1 MGLAPKDLVVAVASP
16 GRNHSVMRHTNPRHT
31 ATEKRHQAVRTARLP
46 KCQWPAKLG
55 TGANSIRFADNR
67 SWRHSL
73 PSPMGPQAFCIPSY
87 KLGRIKRKE
96 RVMRAAADSSLLAEM
111 TRAVVE
117 TVNPE
122 QVLVFGS
129 HARGDATA
137 ESDVD
142 LLVVESQPFGLG
154 RSRRQELQRIRRALS
169 RFPVPKEVLVYSRA
183 EVERWKDSLNHII
196 RKAYSEGKVLYGHE

>member
-1 MGLAPKDLVVAVASP
+1 
-16 GRNHSVMRHTNPRHT
+16 
-31 ATEKRHQAVRTARLP
+31 
-46 KCQWPAKLG
+46 
-55 TGANSIRFADNR
+55 
-67 SWRHSL
+67 
-73 PSPMGPQAFCIPSY
+73 
-87 KLGRIKRKE
+87 
-96 RVMRAAADSSLLAEM
+96 MRAAADSSLLAEM

-142 LLVVESQPFGLG
+142 LLVVESQPFGPG

-169 RFPVPKEVLVYSRA
+169 RFPVLKDVLVYSRA

>member
-1 MGLAPKDLVVAVASP
+1 MV
-16 GRNHSVMRHTNPRHT
+16 
-31 ATEKRHQAVRTARLP
+31 
-46 KCQWPAKLG
+46 
-55 TGANSIRFADNR
+55 
-67 SWRHSL
+67 
-73 PSPMGPQAFCIPSY
+73 PQALCVPSY
-87 KLGRIKRKE
+87 NLGRIKRKE

-137 ESDVD
+137 DSDVD

-169 RFPVPKEVLVYSRA
+169 RFPVPKDVLVYSRA